1 MTKGYEYAPTTAER
15 KLLEVMLNPDN
26 FALSDTKLCQL
37 AGVSRNTFYKSMKK
51 TGFVDYY
58 NELSM
63 NALRGKVGNILQASA
78 VYALSPEGFQDRKML
93 LTMTGLYA
101 DKQETK
107 LSGSVETTNPL
118 EGLTRDEVR
127 KLIGDG

>member
-51 TGFVDYY
+51 PGFVDYY

-107 LSGSVETTNPL
+107 LSGAVETTNPL

>member
-1 MTKGYEYAPTTAER
+1 MTKVYEYAPTTAER

-51 TGFVDYY
+51 PGFVDYY

-107 LSGSVETTNPL
+107 LSGGVETTNPL

>member
-1 MTKGYEYAPTTAER
+1 MAKAGKYVPTGAQR
-15 KLLEVMLNPDN
+15 KLLEAMLNPDN
-26 FALSDTKLCQL
+26 FALNDMKLSKV
-37 AGVSRNTFYKSMKK
+37 AGVSRETLRLSRKNEEFME
-51 TGFVDYY
+51 YY
-58 NELSM
+58 FQASLD
-63 NALRGKVGNILQASA
+63 ALRGKVGNILQASA

-107 LSGSVETTNPL
+107 LSGAVETTNPL

-127 KLIGDG
+127 KLIGDE

>member
-1 MTKGYEYAPTTAER
+1 MAKAGKYVPTGAQR
-15 KLLEVMLNPDN
+15 KLLEAMLNPDN
-26 FALSDTKLCQL
+26 FALNDMKLSKV
-37 AGVSRNTFYKSMKK
+37 AGVSRETLRLSRKNEEFME
-51 TGFVDYY
+51 YY
-58 NELSM
+58 FQASLD
-63 NALRGKVGNILQASA
+63 ALRGKVGNILQASA